1 MSGRKWT
8 VEEHPQ
14 KAKIIKA
21 IVKGD
26 ESLRSIAARFDIPA
40 TNVKRYLNEK
50 LLDKAAAVLKEKDR
64 TDGQTLID
72 ELLAR
77 DKRVEKLFDA
87 CERYL
92 QDADKPDEYN
102 LFPRAWEFDVQYR
115 VTDEDGATV
124 YRKESMQALIDRMNK
139 SKIVP
144 IEYRYKHADPRK
156 LLLDTANTL
165 KGTMELRAKL
175 AGRLVEGGMSV
186 TINQNYLSFKSIIL
200 KATEGHPDVRAKIV
214 EELEKMGEANAG

>member
-1 MSGRKWT
+1 MPGRRWS
-8 VEEHPQ
+8 VEEHPK
-14 KAKIIKA
+14 KAQIIKA
-21 IVKGD
+21 ICAGKQ
-26 ESLRSIAARFDIPA
+26 SLRDIARQYDI
-40 TNVKRYLNEK
+40 TKDSVSRYLNEK
-50 LLDKAAAVLKEKDR
+50 LMDKAAAVIKERDR
-64 TDGQTLID
+64 NDGQTLID

-92 QDADKPDEYN
+92 QDASNPDEYN

-115 VTDEDGATV
+115 VIDDEGKAR
-124 YRKESMQALIDRMNK
+124 YEKASMQTLIDRLEENGM
-139 SKIVP
+139 ITT
-144 IEYRYKHADPRK
+144 EFRYKYADPRK
-156 LLLDTANTL
+156 LLLNTANTL

-186 TINQNYLSFKSIIL
+186 TINQNYLSFKAIIL

-214 EELEKMGEANAG
+214 EELEKMGGEA